1 MHIVSISLGS
11 SKRDG
16 RSETTLFGRRMVL
29 ERIGTDGDQ
38 QRARQLFVELDGKV
52 DAFGVG
58 GADLGITVCGRYYPL
73 RAVQHLVA
81 GLRTPA
87 VDGGGVRAV
96 MERQIARRM
105 ESLLPEPVT
114 PRRVLIATAVAR
126 YDMARSFL
134 DAGYQPLFG
143 DLGFGL
149 GVGLPIRSLRTLH
162 WLARVLL
169 PVMSRLPFE
178 WLYPIGEKQEEIRP
192 KFGRWYEWATVIADD
207 FHYIK
212 RHLPPRLDGK
222 IVVTNT
228 TTAADVALLRTR
240 GVRYLVTS
248 TPRLE
253 GRTYGTNVIEAALV
267 AIAGKG
273 RPLTTSE
280 LAAMITGDDLKP
292 AVLALDRPEH
302 DLRSA

>member
-11 SKRDG
+11 SKRNQ

-38 QRARQLFVELDGKV
+38 QRARALFVELDGKV

-58 GADLGITVCGRYYPL
+58 GADLGITVNGRYYQL

-105 ESLLPEPVT
+105 ELLLPAPVA

-134 DAGYQPLFG
+134 DAGYDVILG

-149 GVGLPIRSLRTLH
+149 GIGVPIRSLRMLH
-162 WLARVLL
+162 LLARLLL

-178 WLYPIGEKQEEIRP
+178 WLYPTGEKQEEIRP

-212 RHLPPRLDGK
+212 RHLPERLNGR
-222 IVVTNT
+222 IIVTNT
-228 TTAADVALLRTR
+228 TTADDVELLRAR

-253 GRTYGTNVIEAALV
+253 GRTFGTNVIEAALV
-267 AIAGKG
+267 ALAGKG
-273 RPLTTSE
+273 RALTPDE
-280 LAAMITGDDLKP
+280 LAKMLGEDDLKP
-292 AVLALDRPEH
+292 TVLALDRP
-302 DLRSA
+302 LSSI

>member
-11 SKRDG
+11 SKRDQ
-16 RSETTLFGRRMVL
+16 RTETTLLGRRIVL

-58 GADLGITVCGRYYPL
+58 GADLGITVNGRYYPL
-73 RAVQHLVA
+73 RGVQHLVA
-81 GLRTPA
+81 GLQSPA

-96 MERQIARRM
+96 VERQIAGRM
-105 ESLLPEPVT
+105 EALLPAPVA

-134 DAGYQPLFG
+134 DAGYAPLFG

-149 GVGLPIRSLRTLH
+149 GIGLPIRSLRTLH
-162 WLARVLL
+162 LLARVLL

-178 WLYPIGEKQEEIRP
+178 WLYPTGEKQEEITPR
-192 KFGRWYEWATVIADD
+192 FQRWYDWASVIADD

-212 RHLPPRLDGK
+212 RHLPQRLDGK
-222 IVVTNT
+222 IIVTNT
-228 TTAADVALLRTR
+228 TTAADVELLRAR

-253 GRTYGTNVIEAALV
+253 GRTFGTNVIEAALV
-267 AIAGKG
+267 ALAGKG
-273 RPLTTSE
+273 RSLTPAE
-280 LAAMITGDDLKP
+280 LNGMLTEDDLKP
-292 AVLALDRPEH
+292 AVLAIDRPAPT
-302 DLRSA
+302 DQG